1 MPPKRKSSSTAQQPP
16 PKRTR
21 AGLSTYRQGTQDKR
35 SNSRQTRQ
43 SVRITNRRN
52 DAPATVPQA
61 VSPGLQ
67 PVSNVASISTSP
79 ALQGPPSVPVN
90 SAPTGGGHDAPNE
103 LLGQLSSIVQQL
115 TSAIQGNTPLPY
127 NPVPIGDTNL
137 EADDPSDALSEVS
150 IQQQQNYTAAS
161 AMPPTSVTTST
172 VGQMLQPGTVSLPPV
187 TPRIRE
193 KIISGEFIDFATL
206 LPNAMFSGSTGTE
219 TSKSLTVQLTP
230 VGNDL
235 SVRPQPSA
243 KKINS
248 FASWMEAWNI
258 YLAILINHSPARAP
272 QLVAYQRII
281 TSASTQYP
289 LAAWLN
295 YDIQFRTLAAS
306 DTSLRWD
313 TRHTDLW
320 LQCVTAPSLSTIR
333 WPCSHCGATNHYPRN
348 CPFRPH
354 AIPAPTDSHRQANA
368 PSSSGGQHTATGG
381 LPNFRHSTCHAYN
394 RSVCRRQACQF
405 LHQCELCGADHSAKN
420 CPNRGSTTQ

>member
-1 MPPKRKSSSTAQQPP
+1 M
-16 PKRTR
+16 
-21 AGLSTYRQGTQDKR
+21 
-35 SNSRQTRQ
+35 
-43 SVRITNRRN
+43 
-52 DAPATVPQA
+52 
-61 VSPGLQ
+61 
-67 PVSNVASISTSP
+67 SNVASISTSP
-79 ALQGPPSVPVN
+79 ALQGPSSVPVN
-90 SAPTGGGHDAPNE
+90 SAPTGGGHDALNE

-243 KKINS
+243 YKFFCIVDGG
-248 FASWMEAWNI
+248 MEYI
-258 YLAILINHSPARAP
+258 SCYS
-272 QLVAYQRII
+272 YQ
-281 TSASTQYP
+281 
-289 LAAWLN
+289 
-295 YDIQFRTLAAS
+295 
-306 DTSLRWD
+306 
-313 TRHTDLW
+313 
-320 LQCVTAPSLSTIR
+320 
-333 WPCSHCGATNHYPRN
+333 
-348 CPFRPH
+348 PFP
-354 AIPAPTDSHRQANA
+354 
-368 PSSSGGQHTATGG
+368 
-381 LPNFRHSTCHAYN
+381 STC
-394 RSVCRRQACQF
+394 
-405 LHQCELCGADHSAKN
+405 
-420 CPNRGSTTQ
+420 STTSGIPKNYNFS